1 MICQLLGH
9 VKLIL
14 LLKFQPHRGLI
25 GQGSTTLFVSPYHI
39 YWSFFL
45 LVNFL
50 SSPTT
55 FFFFL
60 GIYTVLQLININL
73 IGVLQLAWATHCK
86 SVFVNVRNSNIYE
99 FTELLWLRSVVVFF
113 VKTFFFFVITYIY
126 LFLRSKNLR
135 KFL

>member
-45 LVNFL
+45 PVNFL

-55 FFFFL
+55 FFFFSFFFFL
-60 GIYTVLQLININL
+60 FFGIYTVLQLININL
-73 IGVLQLAWATHCK
+73 TGVLQLAWATHCR
-86 SVFVNVRNSNIYE
+86 SVFVNVRNSNIYA
-99 FTELLWLRSVVVFF
+99 FTELLWLHSVAVFF
-113 VKTFFFFVITYIY
+113 VKIVFFF
-126 LFLRSKNLR
+126 LW
-135 KFL
+135 